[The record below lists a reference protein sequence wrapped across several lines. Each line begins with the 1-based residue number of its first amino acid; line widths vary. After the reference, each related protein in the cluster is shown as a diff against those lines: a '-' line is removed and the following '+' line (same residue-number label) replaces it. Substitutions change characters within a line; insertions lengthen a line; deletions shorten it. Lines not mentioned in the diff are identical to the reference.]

1 MHLTRR
7 ATLRSTLL
15 GLSLTATFGRV
26 SFALADAPGDQRF
39 IVVLQRGALD
49 GMSAVV
55 PYGDANLVQ
64 LRPALIPPAPGQ
76 PGGMFDLGGFY
87 GLSPNYPN
95 MAAMYQAGELLP
107 IHAVAG
113 PYRTRSHFEAQDLLQ
128 LGTADETSITSG
140 WLNRVLAELPQ
151 PASGALGLNVGLG
164 TPLLLQGAVHINSYA
179 PEHFGEPSPDL
190 MARIEALNAHDPLL
204 SQAIAEGV
212 QEARFDK
219 SVIHTAAPAAA
230 AATPAAMMGSG
241 GGADMSSSMSPGG
254 AIAGGAIMSDDRA
267 RAPGDLPKVP
277 GGFQQLATQ
286 TGQLLAAPGG
296 PRIAV
301 FQLEG
306 WDTHGNQV
314 AGLKKPMSGLDAGM
328 QSLKRA
334 LGPAWAQTCV
344 LIITEFGRTARMNGT
359 KGTDHG
365 TAAAAFALG
374 GAVKGGR
381 VAATWPG
388 LSASQL
394 FQNRDLAPT
403 LDIRSVAKG
412 ALAQHL
418 GLSHA
423 ALARVFPNSGDA
435 SPLGGIIRPG

>member
-7 ATLRSTLL
+7 ATLL
-15 GLSLTATFGRV
+15 GLSLTATLGNVR
-26 SFALADAPGDQRF
+26 FALANAPGDKRF
-39 IVVLQRGALD
+39 VVVLQRGALD

-128 LGTADETSITSG
+128 LGTDESSITSG
-140 WLNRVLAELPQ
+140 WLNRVLAELPA
-151 PASGALGLNVGLG
+151 PAGSPLGLNVGLG
-164 TPLLLQGAVHINSYA
+164 TPLLLQGAAHITSYA

-190 MARIEALNAHDPLL
+190 MARIAALNAQDPLL
-204 SQAIAEGV
+204 SPAITEGMQAAS
-212 QEARFDK
+212 FDK
-219 SVIHTAAPAAA
+219 SVIGSAPAAPAA
-230 AATPAAMMGSG
+230 TSPAS
-241 GGADMSSSMSPGG
+241 GADMSAGMAP
-254 AIAGGAIMSDDRA
+254 AGGAIMSDDRA
-267 RAPGDLPKVP
+267 RVPGDLPKVP
-277 GGFQQLATQ
+277 GGFPLLATQ
-286 TGQLLAAPGG
+286 AGELLAAAGG

-314 AGLKKPMSGLDAGM
+314 NGLKRPMTSLDAGM
-328 QSLKRA
+328 QNLKTA

-344 LIITEFGRTARMNGT
+344 LIITEFGRTAQMNGT

-381 VAATWPG
+381 VAVTWPG
-388 LSASQL
+388 LAPGQL

-423 ALARVFPNSGDA
+423 ALARVFPASGDA
-435 SPLGGIIRPG
+435 APLGGIIRPA

>member
-7 ATLRSTLL
+7 ATLL
-15 GLSLTATFGRV
+15 GLSLTATMGRV
-26 SFALADAPGDQRF
+26 RFALADAPGDKRF
-39 IVVLQRGALD
+39 VVVLQRGALD

-128 LGTADETSITSG
+128 LGTDESSITSG
-140 WLNRVLAELPQ
+140 WLNRVLAELPN
-151 PASGALGLNVGLG
+151 PSTSPLGLNVGLG
-164 TPLLLQGAVHINSYA
+164 TPLLLQGAAHITSYA

-190 MARIEALNAHDPLL
+190 MARIAALNAQDPLL
-204 SQAIAEGV
+204 SQAIAEGM
-212 QEARFDK
+212 QAASFDK
-219 SVIHTAAPAAA
+219 SVIGSTPAAASAAA
-230 AATPAAMMGSG
+230 AAPMGPAGGS
-241 GGADMSSSMSPGG
+241 DMSASSGSAM
-254 AIAGGAIMSDDRA
+254 AGGAIMSDDRA
-267 RAPGDLPKVP
+267 RVPGDLPKVP
-277 GGFQQLATQ
+277 GGFPQLATQ
-286 TGQLLAAPGG
+286 AGQLLAAAGG

-314 AGLKKPMSGLDAGM
+314 NGLKRPMTSLDAGM
-328 QSLKRA
+328 QNLKTA

-344 LIITEFGRTARMNGT
+344 LIITEFGRTAQMNGT

-381 VAATWPG
+381 VAVTWPG
-388 LSASQL
+388 LSPSQL
-394 FQNRDLAPT
+394 YQNRDLAPT
-403 LDIRSVAKG
+403 LDIRAVAKG

-423 ALARVFPNSGDA
+423 ALARVFPASGDA
-435 SPLGGIIRPG
+435 SPLGGIIRTA